1 MADVKMPKMG
11 DGMEEG
17 MITSWLKKEGD
28 RVQEGDAI
36 AEVET
41 DKANVEI
48 PAEESGILSRILVEA
63 GTTVSVGATIAHIG
77 EAGVVKSGNGSHADG
92 QPAEVQKAPVPQN
105 VPPISI
111 PIETESL
118 GPDSERIKASP
129 LARKMAAELGID
141 LARMRGTGPGGR
153 IVERDIKQ
161 YQTQPKT
168 AAVPVLAQTAAKL
181 APASGVVSAAFDIKP
196 SKMREAIAR
205 RTQQSKQLAPHFYV
219 TMLVE
224 MDRAMAALKQL
235 NADIPDSKITV
246 NDLIVKACAI
256 GLTKVPEVNSSWT
269 AENTVR
275 RFADAN
281 IGVAVGIEDGLVVP
295 VIKSCQDKT
304 LRQISA
310 EAKSLISK
318 ARANQLKPEE
328 YSGGTF
334 SISNLG
340 MMGVDEFIAIINPPE
355 AAILAIGGITRDPI
369 VEAGSDTFVIRSRM
383 KITLSS
389 DHRVLDGVTS
399 AKFLQEVKKVL
410 EAPFL
415 LLS

>member
-1 MADVKMPKMG
+1 MSEVKMPKMG

-48 PAEESGILSRILVEA
+48 PAEESGILSRILVKA
-63 GTTVSVGATIAHIG
+63 GTTVAVGATIAHIG
-77 EAGVVKSGNGSHADG
+77 EAGAVKSGNGTHAEAPKPEEHKTPVW
-92 QPAEVQKAPVPQN
+92 QETPQISLPAETTSA
-105 VPPISI
+105 
-111 PIETESL
+111 
-118 GPDSERIKASP
+118 GPYSERIKASP
-129 LARKMAAELGID
+129 LARKMAAELGFD
-141 LARMRGTGPGGR
+141 LARLRGTGPGGR

-161 YQTQPKT
+161 YQSQPK
-168 AAVPVLAQTAAKL
+168 AAVSAVVVPMAAKL
-181 APASGVVSAAFDIKP
+181 VPATAGPLTAAEIKP

-219 TMLVE
+219 TMLIE
-224 MDRAMAALKQL
+224 MDRAMAVLKEL
-235 NADIPDSKITV
+235 NTDSPDSKITI
-246 NDLIVKACAI
+246 NDLIVKACSI
-256 GLTKVPEVNSSWT
+256 GLMKVPEVNSSWT
-269 AENTVR
+269 PENTVR
-275 RFADAN
+275 RFAEAN
-281 IGVAVGIEDGLVVP
+281 VGVAVGIEDGLIIP
-295 VIKSCQDKT
+295 VIRNCQDKT

-310 EAKSLISK
+310 EAKALISK
-318 ARANQLKPEE
+318 ARANQLKPDE

-355 AAILAIGGITRDPI
+355 AAILAIGGITRDP
-369 VEAGSDTFVIRSRM
+369 VVQTDSDNIVIRSRM
-383 KITLSS
+383 KVTLSS

-399 AKFLQEVKKVL
+399 ARFLQEVKKAL
-410 EAPFL
+410 EAPL
-415 LLS
+415 SLLS